1 MKRVITDKE
10 VTIVHV
16 TDIENDH
23 HVGILWDVTRAKGII
38 VKSKCGNYV
47 SLSNNHNLSLEYC
60 YTLPS
65 KQEYAKHAIDI
76 QNAEVFMFD
85 TIQELLTWFAE

>member
-16 TDIENDH
+16 TDIENTH
-23 HVGILWDVTRAKGII
+23 HVGILWSLSKDKGIVI
-38 VKSKCGNYV
+38 KNKNGVY
-47 SLSNNHNLSLEYC
+47 LSLCNKEPLSIEYC
-60 YTLPS
+60 YTYSS
-65 KQEYAKHAIDI
+65 KQEYVEHAIDK

-85 TIQELLTWFAE
+85 TVQELLTWFAQ